1 MTRALILAA
10 GQGKRLRPL
19 TNDRPKCLV
28 PLLGRSLLERQVST
42 IKKCGIN
49 DIHIVTGYCANQIK
63 ELGFLTSINNQFKST
78 NMVESLFSAMPFL
91 CREGDLIIAY
101 GDIVYEASNLEALLK
116 CDEEISLMIDLKWN
130 DLWSLRLENPLEDA
144 ETLLMNS
151 QGYVTE
157 LGKKPD
163 GYEQIQ
169 GQYTGLIKIRSDKLK
184 DLMKFYQ
191 SLDRSASYDG
201 KDFFNMYMTS
211 FLQLLIDSGWKV
223 KGVLVENGW
232 LEVDS
237 VEDLT
242 LYERMGQEGSLGNF
256 YEIDN
261 GLSLLNTLKMLFVL
275 CNYLKISVL

>member
-63 ELGFLTSINNQFKST
+63 ELGFLTIINNQFKST

-261 GLSLLNTLKMLFVL
+261 
-275 CNYLKISVL
+275 